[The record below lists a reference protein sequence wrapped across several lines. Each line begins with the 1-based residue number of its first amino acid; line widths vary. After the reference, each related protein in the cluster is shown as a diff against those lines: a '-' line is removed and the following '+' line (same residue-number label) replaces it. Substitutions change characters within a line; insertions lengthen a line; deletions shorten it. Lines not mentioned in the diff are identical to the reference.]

1 MAQKIIGR
9 QKEQQELWD
18 LYNSGRPEL
27 VVVQGRRR
35 VGKTYLV
42 RELFDSK
49 MTFYLQVYHLQNFLL
64 KKAVCKKCNLQVFI
78 HHS

>member
-1 MAQKIIGR
+1 MAQVIIGR
-9 QKEQQELWD
+9 QKEQQELLD

-49 MTFYLQVYHLQNFLL
+49 MTFYHTGL
-64 KKAVCKKCNLQVFI
+64 
-78 HHS
+78 

>member
-9 QKEQQELWD
+9 EKEQQELLD
-18 LYNSGRPEL
+18 LYHSGRPEF

-42 RELFDSK
+42 RELLDGQ
-49 MTFYLQVYHLQNFLL
+49 MTFYHTGLSPAEVASETGGMLR
-64 KKAVCKKCNLQVFI
+64 
-78 HHS
+78 